1 MWFCAMCVTRRE
13 VSVRTQISEKK
24 NTNAELRGAYKRKP
38 VEYTAAETAASAND
52 KCQRLLGVGQERET
66 NSVDQTT

>member
-1 MWFCAMCVTRRE
+1 MGSERA
-13 VSVRTQISEKK
+13 RTQISKK
-24 NTNAELRGAYKRKP
+24 NTNAELCGAYKRKP

-66 NSVDQTT
+66 PLIKQRGCLFH